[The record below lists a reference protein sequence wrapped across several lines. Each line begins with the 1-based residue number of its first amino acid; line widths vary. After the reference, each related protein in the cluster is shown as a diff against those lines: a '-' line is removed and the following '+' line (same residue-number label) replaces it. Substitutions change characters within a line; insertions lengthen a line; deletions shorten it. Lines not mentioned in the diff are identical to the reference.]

1 MCRLYCYCTI
11 YFIILFDLGDATL
24 FVFGHASPLQF
35 QLCHLCLTCI
45 TTSRLYEKLVKL
57 AEKGHQRAQEK
68 VAYAL
73 LFGDYMSQ
81 NVTKA
86 REMFEKLAVDG
97 SPKAQMVSSW
107 CHVNLSSLI

>member
-1 MCRLYCYCTI
+1 MK
-11 YFIILFDLGDATL
+11 
-24 FVFGHASPLQF
+24 V
-35 QLCHLCLTCI
+35 
-45 TTSRLYEKLVKL
+45 

-86 REMFEKLAVDG
+86 REMFEKLAMDG
-97 SPKAQMVSSW
+97 SPKAQMVSSR
-107 CHVNLSSLI
+107 CHISISSLI